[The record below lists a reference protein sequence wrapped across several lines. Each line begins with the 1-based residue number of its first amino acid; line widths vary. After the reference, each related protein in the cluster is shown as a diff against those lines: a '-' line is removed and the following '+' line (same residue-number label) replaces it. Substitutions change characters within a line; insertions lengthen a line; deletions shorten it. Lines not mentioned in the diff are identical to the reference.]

1 MLAEC
6 VTVPGSARLP
16 ALLELPIRPFACLL
30 LALLL
35 ALAAGTTIYASVV
48 GLRSRVQDQ
57 PFEPVTQVEIG
68 RLPQPE
74 RLPGGPELSRTAIEA
89 SQATGARPPGF
100 LAVQLQVNGASL
112 LGAEAGCASFLARD
126 GSDYRW
132 TPLDR
137 CERTTEGFLLRVPV
151 VAAGDRV
158 VVLAMTEGLAQ
169 HAHLAHMTIPAHQVG
184 AATPPR
190 FQVALAEVELRLP
203 ADAASAGPL
212 QLRRSDDPSWLP
224 MLRASS
230 GLFLRRG
237 TITKVLLGA
246 GRYELGAPLSA
257 TAPLAFDVPA
267 SGPTAIGPITIPS
280 ELAAVRAGRP

>member
-1 MLAEC
+1 M
-6 VTVPGSARLP
+6 
-16 ALLELPIRPFACLL
+16 
-30 LALLL
+30 
-35 ALAAGTTIYASVV
+35 V
-48 GLRSRVQDQ
+48 GLRTRVPDH
-57 PFEPVTQVEIG
+57 PFEAVNPVAIG
-68 RLPQPE
+68 QLPPPE
-74 RLPGGPELSRTAIEA
+74 RLPASPEFARTAIEA
-89 SQATGARPPGF
+89 SQASGERRPEF
-100 LAVQLQVNGASL
+100 LEVALQVTGASL
-112 LGAEAGCASFLARD
+112 LGTEAGCASFLAHD
-126 GSDYRW
+126 ASDFRW

-137 CERTTEGFLLRVPV
+137 CERTAVGFLLRVPV

-224 MLRASS
+224 MLGASS